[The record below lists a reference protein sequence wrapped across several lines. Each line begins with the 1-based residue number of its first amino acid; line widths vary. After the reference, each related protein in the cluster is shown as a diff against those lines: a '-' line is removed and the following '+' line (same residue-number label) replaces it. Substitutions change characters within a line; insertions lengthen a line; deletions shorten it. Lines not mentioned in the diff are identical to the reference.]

1 MPKNS
6 IARALDQ
13 YGTVILDGGLA
24 TLLEQR
30 GWNLVDELWSAKI
43 LMENPDAIY
52 QVHYDYFV
60 AGANCVST
68 ASYQAT
74 PQGFAR
80 RGLNETESISL
91 IKLSVALAKRARDDY
106 RVKNNVTTQLLVA
119 GSVGPYGA
127 YLADGSEYTG
137 NYELPELE
145 MIAFHRLRV
154 QALIEEDVDVLAF
167 ETIPS
172 FAEAKALLKLLAEFP
187 TYSAWFSFT
196 LLDSDHISDG
206 TKLNEVTAYLNNY
219 RQVDAIGINC
229 VAPELVT
236 QAIQVMKSSTIKP
249 LLVYPNKGE
258 KYDAVMKVWQLSS
271 SSCQYKEKI
280 KEWLDSGASL
290 IGGCCRTTP
299 EDIATVLQYCQSE
312 RKRKVHE
319 LT

>member
-6 IARALDQ
+6 IAEALSQ

-30 GWNLVDELWSAKI
+30 GCNLVDELWSAKI
-43 LMENPDAIY
+43 LIENPNMIY

-74 PQGFAR
+74 PQGFAK
-80 RGLNETESISL
+80 RGLSENESISL
-91 IKLSVALAKRARDDY
+91 IKLSVALAQRAREDY
-106 RVKNNVTTQLLVA
+106 RVKSNVTTQLLVA

-127 YLADGSEYTG
+127 YLADGSEYSG

-154 QALIEEDVDVLAF
+154 QALIEADVDILAF

-172 FAEAKALLKLLAEFP
+172 FAEARALIKLLSEFP

-196 LLDSDHISDG
+196 LLDSEHISDG
-206 TKLNEVTAYLNNY
+206 TKISEVTTYLNNY
-219 RQVDAIGINC
+219 SQVAAIGINC
-229 VAPELVT
+229 VAPDLVT
-236 QAIQVMKSSTIKP
+236 QALQLMKASTSKP
-249 LLVYPNKGE
+249 LIVYPNKGE
-258 KYDAVMKVWQLSS
+258 KFDSVTKVWQLLSS
-271 SSCQYKEKI
+271 NRYQEKF
-280 KEWLDSGASL
+280 KEWLTAGASL

-299 EDIATVLQYCQSE
+299 EDIAIIVQHCQSE
-312 RKRKVHE
+312 QEIKSN
-319 LT
+319 